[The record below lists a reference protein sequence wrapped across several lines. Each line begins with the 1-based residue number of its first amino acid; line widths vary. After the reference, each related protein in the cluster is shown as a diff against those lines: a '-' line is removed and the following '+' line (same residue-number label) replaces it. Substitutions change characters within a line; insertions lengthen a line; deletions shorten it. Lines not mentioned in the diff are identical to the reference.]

1 MDSCSL
7 DGSDWNKKRQQAQP
21 YINRIRSALEKKTRW
36 SEQIGFLR
44 KCLKEGLTP
53 KGLRVRLPGSILL
66 SQHGKRLRMRSEKRV
81 VKRRVSNLFVK
92 LKSMDSEIADLRL
105 KRKSFVGFSNNWI
118 QKMENWVLKSLGK
131 VRNEVQ
137 SHLKKKLHFL
147 RDRKTKE

>member
-1 MDSCSL
+1 MDSCL
-7 DGSDWNKKRQQAQP
+7 GFRSDWNKKRQQAQP

-81 VKRRVSNLFVK
+81 VKRTVSNLFVK

-105 KRKSFVGFSNNWI
+105 KLKSCFGFSNNWI
-118 QKMENWVLKSLGK
+118 QKMKNWVLKSLRK
-131 VRNEVQ
+131 VRNEVR
-137 SHLKKKLHFL
+137 SRLEKNYVF
-147 RDRKTKE
+147 

>member
-1 MDSCSL
+1 MDSCL
-7 DGSDWNKKRQQAQP
+7 GFWSDWNKKHQQAQP

-44 KCLKEGLTP
+44 KCLKEGLAP
-53 KGLRVRLPGSILL
+53 KGLRVRLPGSFLL

-81 VKRRVSNLFVK
+81 VKRTVSNLFVK

-105 KRKSFVGFSNNWI
+105 QLKSCFGFSNNWI

-131 VRNEVQ
+131 MRNEV
-137 SHLKKKLHFL
+137 
-147 RDRKTKE
+147 

>member
-1 MDSCSL
+1 MDSCL
-7 DGSDWNKKRQQAQP
+7 GFRSDWNKKRQQAQP

-81 VKRRVSNLFVK
+81 VKRTVSNLFVK
-92 LKSMDSEIADLRL
+92 LKSISYGLRNCRLAFEAKILLWFFEQLDSEHGKL
-105 KRKSFVGFSNNWI
+105 GF
-118 QKMENWVLKSLGK
+118 KVFGK
-131 VRNEVQ
+131 GE
-137 SHLKKKLHFL
+137 K
-147 RDRKTKE
+147 